1 METGAGAAH
10 VEENEAG
17 IGGFHTGHPLRLW
30 AAGHRKENMGQII
43 DGKTAVYGL
52 IGNPVA
58 HSFSPL
64 IHNTL
69 AEGLQKNLVYTTF
82 PVAEEDRVGDS
93 VKGAYSLGIQGMN
106 VTVPYKSKVIPFLA
120 EIDPIAKAIGAVN
133 TLVRTPDGYKGYNT
147 DYRGLRKSLEENGLV
162 LSGMRVVL
170 IGAGGAARAVGF
182 MCGEAG
188 VSELLILNRT
198 LPKAQLF
205 ADELGG
211 QFPSMKVHVG
221 LLTDAVIELEG
232 LKAAEIRTAGAE
244 SSALQTLAIQGTN
257 VGMSPDIASSP
268 VEDPAFFNM
277 IDAAYDCVYN
287 PEETKFLRL
296 ARAAGKPAQNGI
308 DMLLWQGILAFEY
321 WTGIHPDEALT
332 EEVRKKLHAFIREQN
347 G

>member
-1 METGAGAAH
+1 
-10 VEENEAG
+10 
-17 IGGFHTGHPLRLW
+17 
-30 AAGHRKENMGQII
+30 MGQII

-82 PVAEEDRVGDS
+82 PVEDETRVGEA
-93 VKGAYSLGIQGMN
+93 VKGAYALGIQGMN

-133 TLVRTPDGYKGYNT
+133 TLVRTSSGYKGYNT

-162 LSGMRVVL
+162 LDGMRVVL

-205 ADELGG
+205 ADELRG
-211 QFPSMKVHVG
+211 QFPSMQVHTG
-221 LLTDAVIELEG
+221 LLTDAVDG
-232 LKAAEIRTAGAE
+232 LKRLKTEENNANSGSAERVK
-244 SSALQTLAIQGTN
+244 TLVIQSTN
-257 VGMSPDIASSP
+257 VGMSPDIDASP
-268 VEDPAFFNM
+268 VEDPAFYDL

-287 PEETKFLRL
+287 PEETKFIRL

-332 EEVRKKLHAFIREQN
+332 EEVRRRLHDFIREQN

>member
-1 METGAGAAH
+1 
-10 VEENEAG
+10 
-17 IGGFHTGHPLRLW
+17 
-30 AAGHRKENMGQII
+30 MGQII
-43 DGKTAVYGL
+43 DGKTVVYGL

-82 PVAEEDRVGDS
+82 PVEDENRVGEA
-93 VKGAYSLGIQGMN
+93 VKGAFALGIQGMN
-106 VTVPYKSKVIPFLA
+106 VTVPYKSRVIPFLS

-147 DYRGLRKSLEENGLV
+147 DYRGLRKSLEESGML
-162 LSGMRVVL
+162 LTGMRVIL
-170 IGAGGAARAVGF
+170 IGSGGAARAVGF

-205 ADELGG
+205 ADELHA
-211 QFPSMKVHVG
+211 QFPSMQVHVG
-221 LLTDAVIELEG
+221 LLTNAVSETKR
-232 LKAAEIRTAGAE
+232 LKEAENSTISGEAGAMK
-244 SSALQTLAIQGTN
+244 TLAIQGTN
-257 VGMSPDIASSP
+257 VGMSPDIDASP
-268 VEDPAFFNM
+268 VEDPAFFDM

-296 ARAAGKPAQNGI
+296 TREAGKPAQNGI

-321 WTGIHPDEALT
+321 WTGIHPEDALT
-332 EEVRKKLHAFIREQN
+332 EEVRAKLHDFIREQN
-347 G
+347 R

>member
-1 METGAGAAH
+1 
-10 VEENEAG
+10 
-17 IGGFHTGHPLRLW
+17 
-30 AAGHRKENMGQII
+30 MGQSI

-69 AEGLQKNLVYTTF
+69 AEGLGKNLVYTTF
-82 PVAEEDRVGDS
+82 PVLDENQVGEA
-93 VKGAYSLGIQGMN
+93 VKGAYALGIQGMN
-106 VTVPYKSKVIPFLA
+106 VTVPYKSKVIPFLS

-133 TLVRTPDGYKGYNT
+133 TLVRTPNGYKGYNT
-147 DYRGLRKSLEENGLV
+147 DYRGLRKSLEENGVV
-162 LSGMRVVL
+162 LAGMRVVL

-188 VSELLILNRT
+188 VAELLILNRS
-198 LPKAQLF
+198 LPNAERF
-205 ADELGG
+205 AEELCG
-211 QFPSMKVHVG
+211 QFPSMKVRVG
-221 LLTDAVIELEG
+221 LLTDAIDELKR
-232 LKAAEIRTAGAE
+232 LKMAE
-244 SSALQTLAIQGTN
+244 SSTSAGENDKLKTLAIQGTN
-257 VGMSPDIASSP
+257 VGMSPDIDSSP
-268 VEDPAFFNM
+268 VEPAFFEM
-277 IDAAYDCVYN
+277 IDVAYDCVYN

-308 DMLLWQGILAFEY
+308 DMLLWQGVLAFEY

-332 EEVRKKLHAFIREQN
+332 EEVREKLHAFIREQN

>member
-1 METGAGAAH
+1 ME
-10 VEENEAG
+10 
-17 IGGFHTGHPLRLW
+17 
-30 AAGHRKENMGQII
+30 QII

-69 AEGLQKNLVYTTF
+69 AEGLRENLVYTTF
-82 PVAEEDRVGDS
+82 PVAEEDRVGEA
-93 VKGAYSLGIQGMN
+93 VKGAYALGIQGMN
-106 VTVPYKSKVIPFLA
+106 VTVPYKSRVIPFLS
-120 EIDPIAKAIGAVN
+120 EIDPIAESIGAVN
-133 TLVRTPDGYKGYNT
+133 TLVRTPNGYKGYNT
-147 DYRGLRKSLEENGLV
+147 DYRGLRKSLEETGLV
-162 LSGMRVVL
+162 LAGMRVVL

-205 ADELGG
+205 ANELCG
-211 QFPSMKVHVG
+211 QFPSMRVHVG
-221 LLTDAVIELEG
+221 LLVDAVSELKR
-232 LKAAEIRTAGAE
+232 LKTVE
-244 SSALQTLAIQGTN
+244 SSTAVNGNGAMKTLAIQGTN
-257 VGMSPDIASSP
+257 VGMSPDVASSP
-268 VEDPAFFNM
+268 VEEPAFFEM
-277 IDAAYDCVYN
+277 IDVAYDCVYN

-321 WTGIHPDEALT
+321 WTGIHPDGALT
-332 EEVRKKLHAFIREQN
+332 EEVRGKLHAFIREQN

>member
-1 METGAGAAH
+1 MRQ
-10 VEENEAG
+10 V
-17 IGGFHTGHPLRLW
+17 W
-30 AAGHRKENMGQII
+30 AAWHRKENMEQII

-82 PVAEEDRVGDS
+82 PVAEEDRVGEA
-93 VKGAYSLGIQGMN
+93 VKGAYALGIQGMN
-106 VTVPYKSKVIPFLA
+106 VTVPYKSEVIPFLA
-120 EIDPIAKAIGAVN
+120 EIDPIAQAIGAVN
-133 TLVRTPDGYKGYNT
+133 TLVRTPEGYKGYNT
-147 DYRGLRKSLEENGLV
+147 DYRGLRKSLEETGLV
-162 LSGMRVVL
+162 LAGMRVVL

-211 QFPSMKVHVG
+211 LFPSMKVRVG
-221 LLTDAVIELEG
+221 LLTNAVDELERV
-232 LKAAEIRTAGAE
+232 KTAECSTA
-244 SSALQTLAIQGTN
+244 SSDQDVMKTLAIQGTN

-268 VEDPAFFNM
+268 VEDPAFFDM

-287 PEETKFLRL
+287 PEETKFLKL
-296 ARAAGKPAQNGI
+296 ARKAGKPAQNGI

-321 WTGIHPDEALT
+321 WTGIHPEETLT
-332 EEVRKKLHAFIREQN
+332 EEVREKLHAFIREQN

>member
-1 METGAGAAH
+1 
-10 VEENEAG
+10 
-17 IGGFHTGHPLRLW
+17 
-30 AAGHRKENMGQII
+30 MGQSI

-69 AEGLQKNLVYTTF
+69 AEGLGKNLVYTTF
-82 PVAEEDRVGDS
+82 PVLDENQVGEA
-93 VKGAYSLGIQGMN
+93 VKGAYALGIQGMN
-106 VTVPYKSKVIPFLA
+106 VTVPYKSKVIPFLS

-133 TLVRTPDGYKGYNT
+133 TLVRTPNGYKGYNT
-147 DYRGLRKSLEENGLV
+147 DYRGLRKSLEENGVV
-162 LSGMRVVL
+162 LAGMRVVL

-188 VSELLILNRT
+188 VTELLILNRS
-198 LPKAQLF
+198 LPNAERF
-205 ADELGG
+205 AEELCG
-211 QFPSMKVHVG
+211 QFPSMKVRVG
-221 LLTDAVIELEG
+221 LLTDAIDELKR
-232 LKAAEIRTAGAE
+232 LKMAENSTSAGE
-244 SSALQTLAIQGTN
+244 NDKLKTLAIQGTN
-257 VGMSPDIASSP
+257 VGMSPDIDSSP
-268 VEDPAFFNM
+268 VEPAFFEM
-277 IDAAYDCVYN
+277 IDVAYDCVYN

-308 DMLLWQGILAFEY
+308 DMLLWQGVLAFEY

-332 EEVRKKLHAFIREQN
+332 EEVREKLHAFIREQN

>member
-1 METGAGAAH
+1 MQ
-10 VEENEAG
+10 
-17 IGGFHTGHPLRLW
+17 LW
-30 AAGHRKENMGQII
+30 AAWHRKENMGQII

-82 PVAEEDRVGDS
+82 PVADENRVGEV
-93 VKGAYSLGIQGMN
+93 VKGAYALGIQGMN
-106 VTVPYKSKVIPFLA
+106 VTVPYKSEVIPFLA
-120 EIDPIAKAIGAVN
+120 EIDPIARAIGAVN
-133 TLVRTPDGYKGYNT
+133 TLVRTPEGYKGYNT

-162 LSGMRVVL
+162 LAGMRVVL

-198 LPKAQLF
+198 LPKARLF
-205 ADELGG
+205 ADELCG
-211 QFPSMKVHVG
+211 QFPSMKVRVG
-221 LLTDAVIELEG
+221 LLTNAVDELERV
-232 LKAAEIRTAGAE
+232 KTAE
-244 SSALQTLAIQGTN
+244 SSTASSDQNVMKTLAIQGTN

-268 VEDPAFFNM
+268 VEDPAFFDM

-287 PEETKFLRL
+287 PEETKFLKL
-296 ARAAGKPAQNGI
+296 ARKAGKPAQNGI

-321 WTGIHPDEALT
+321 WTGIHPDEELI
-332 EEVRKKLHAFIREQN
+332 EEIRRRLHEFIREQN

>member
-1 METGAGAAH
+1 
-10 VEENEAG
+10 
-17 IGGFHTGHPLRLW
+17 
-30 AAGHRKENMGQII
+30 MGQSI

-69 AEGLQKNLVYTTF
+69 AEGLGKNLVYTTF
-82 PVAEEDRVGDS
+82 PVLDENQVGEA
-93 VKGAYSLGIQGMN
+93 VKGAYALGIQGMN
-106 VTVPYKSKVIPFLA
+106 VTVPYKSKVIPFLS

-133 TLVRTPDGYKGYNT
+133 TLVRTPNGYKGYNT
-147 DYRGLRKSLEENGLV
+147 DYRGLRKSLEENGVV
-162 LSGMRVVL
+162 LAGMRVVL

-188 VSELLILNRT
+188 VTELLILNRS
-198 LPKAQLF
+198 LPNAERF
-205 ADELGG
+205 AEELCG
-211 QFPSMKVHVG
+211 QFPSMKVRVG
-221 LLTDAVIELEG
+221 LLTDAIDELKR
-232 LKAAEIRTAGAE
+232 LKMAE
-244 SSALQTLAIQGTN
+244 SSTSAGENDKLKTLAIQGTN
-257 VGMSPDIASSP
+257 VGMSPDIDSSP
-268 VEDPAFFNM
+268 VEPAFFEM
-277 IDAAYDCVYN
+277 IDVAYDCVYN

-308 DMLLWQGILAFEY
+308 DMLLWQGVLAFEY

-332 EEVRKKLHAFIREQN
+332 EEVREKLHAFIREQN

>member
-1 METGAGAAH
+1 
-10 VEENEAG
+10 
-17 IGGFHTGHPLRLW
+17 
-30 AAGHRKENMGQII
+30 MGQII
-43 DGKTAVYGL
+43 DGKTVVYGL

-82 PVAEEDRVGDS
+82 PVEDENRVGEA
-93 VKGAYSLGIQGMN
+93 VKGAFALGIQGMN
-106 VTVPYKSKVIPFLA
+106 VTVPYKSRVIPFLS

-147 DYRGLRKSLEENGLV
+147 DYRGLRKSLEESRML
-162 LSGMRVVL
+162 LTGMRVIL
-170 IGAGGAARAVGF
+170 IGSGGAARAVGF

-205 ADELGG
+205 ADELHA
-211 QFPSMKVHVG
+211 QFPSMQVHVG
-221 LLTDAVIELEG
+221 LLTDAVSETKR
-232 LKAAEIRTAGAE
+232 LKEAENSTISGEAGAMK
-244 SSALQTLAIQGTN
+244 TLAIQGTN
-257 VGMSPDIASSP
+257 VGMSPDIESSP
-268 VEDPAFFNM
+268 VEDPAFFDM

-296 ARAAGKPAQNGI
+296 TREAGKPAQNGI

-321 WTGIHPDEALT
+321 WTGIHPEDALT
-332 EEVRKKLHAFIREQN
+332 EEVRAKLHDFIREQN
-347 G
+347 R